1 MVVIALGVLTVSA
14 TAATP
19 APLPA
24 EIVGT
29 WTDQSICGPKAR
41 KMVFA
46 AKTIT
51 VIQDDGRKKLV
62 QIDTAG
68 ELEDGLE
75 VRVTKVLSGEAEDPA
90 GAHVGDVIVM
100 RREVDKLRF
109 IGHADAGQPI
119 RQDSNGPVLHR
130 CKS

>member
-1 MVVIALGVLTVSA
+1 MIVVALGALTVSA
-14 TAATP
+14 GTAMA

-29 WTDQSICGPKAR
+29 WTDQPTCSPKAR

-62 QIDTAG
+62 QIDTSG
-68 ELEDGLE
+68 RLEDRLE

-90 GAHVGDVIVM
+90 GAHVGDMIAM
-100 RREVDKLRF
+100 RREADKLRF
-109 IGHADAGQPI
+109 IAHADAGQQIQEDP
-119 RQDSNGPVLHR
+119 NGPVLRR

>member
-1 MVVIALGVLTVSA
+1 MIVAALGALTVGAGSA
-14 TAATP
+14 MA

-29 WTDQSICGPKAR
+29 WTDQSTCGPKAR

-51 VIQDDGRKKLV
+51 VIQDDGRNKSV
-62 QIDTAG
+62 QIDATG
-68 ELEDGLE
+68 RLEGRLE
-75 VRVTKVLSGEAEDPA
+75 VRVTKVLSGEAEGPA

-100 RREVDKLRF
+100 RREADKLRF
-109 IGHADAGQPI
+109 IGHADAGQPMQ
-119 RQDSNGPVLHR
+119 QDPNGPVLHR